1 MKLVSYLSLFTAISL
16 SIIAAYYSIVGLTS
30 IFTGAFWP
38 IVIMGVALELAKI
51 VTTTWLFHF
60 WSNSPRPVKTYLS
73 FATVMLMCIT
83 SLGIFGFLSKAHIE
97 QTVNHPENTEQVI
110 FIEQQIDTEKE
121 RIQNNKDVLKQLDS
135 SVEVL
140 LKNERIRG
148 QDGAL
153 AVRNSQKTERTEILK
168 DIESSAKTISEYRM
182 KINELQKEQRK
193 IDAEVGPLKYVSE
206 IIYGEDRTE
215 DAVRFIIIF
224 LVLVFDPLAI
234 VLLLAANH
242 SIKKSKEEEEKD
254 EYDGFFISRESLR
267 SP

>member
-38 IVIMGVALELAKI
+38 IVIMGVALELGKI
-51 VTTTWLFHF
+51 VTTTWLFHY
-60 WSNSPRPVKTYLS
+60 WTDSPKPVRFYLS
-73 FATVMLMCIT
+73 FATIMLMCIT

-97 QTVNHPENTEQVI
+97 QTVNHPENIEQVI
-110 FIEQQIDTEKE
+110 FIEQQIDAEKE
-121 RIQNNKDVLKQLDS
+121 RIQNNKDVLSQLDE
-135 SVEVL
+135 SVNVL

-153 AVRNSQKTERTEILK
+153 AVRNSQKNERTELLK
-168 DIESSAKTISEYRM
+168 DIEQSANKISDYRL
-182 KINELQKEQRK
+182 KVNELQKDQRK
-193 IDAEVGPLKYVSE
+193 IDAEIGPLKYISE
-206 IIYGEDRTE
+206 IIYGENRTE

-242 SIKKSKEEEEKD
+242 SLKKNVAEKD
-254 EYDGFFISRESLR
+254 KYDGIFISRDSLT
-267 SP
+267 SK